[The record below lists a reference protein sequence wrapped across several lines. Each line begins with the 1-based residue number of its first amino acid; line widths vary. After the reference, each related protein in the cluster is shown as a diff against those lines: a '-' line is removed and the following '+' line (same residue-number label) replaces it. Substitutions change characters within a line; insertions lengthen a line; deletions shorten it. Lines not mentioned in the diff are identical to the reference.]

1 MLKEIDG
8 PRVDELMLHLLTNT
22 LQPRSRV
29 FTSHVSIIVENLF
42 SFSGLLV
49 VVDANGLSVLH

>member
-1 MLKEIDG
+1 MLKKIDG
-8 PRVDELMLHLLTNT
+8 PWVDELMLHLLTNT

-29 FTSHVSIIVENLF
+29 FTSHVSIVENLF
-42 SFSGLLV
+42 SFSGHLV